1 MEEEKILTLA
11 DIPERGR
18 CVIAKIHGHGGF
30 RNRIMELGFIKGQTV
45 NVLKN
50 APLRDPIEYEIFGSH
65 VSLRRSEA
73 RNIEVVSLDENY
85 HPDFQF
91 GGTIEEHVQ
100 AEVEAITKH
109 ITVALVG
116 NPNCGKTSF
125 FNFATGLHE
134 KVGNYS
140 GVTVDSKVGTFH
152 HNGYTIDLVDL
163 PGTYSLTEF
172 SPEELYVRNYIVQ
185 QKPDLVLNIVDA
197 GNLQRNLYLTTQLID
212 MNPRIVM
219 ALNMYDELQASG
231 DRLDHES
238 LSKMLGFPIVPV
250 VARTGQGID
259 DVLEQ
264 IVKVY
269 SDVDGA
275 SKHIH
280 INYGDNVEPLIAKVK
295 KLVEENHEI
304 RDDYH
309 GRYVALKL
317 IENDSTTHEH
327 LKQYPNYQ
335 QIKQVSDKAR
345 ERLEKEYHDDIVTV
359 ISGLK
364 YGFIKGA
371 LSETLTPAKED
382 KRKKAYTLDS
392 LLTHRWLGIPIL
404 ILLLWLMFKAT
415 FTLGAYP
422 QGWLEQGVAALGRW
436 ISNIMPSGMLR
447 DLIVD
452 GIIAGVGGVLVFLP
466 NILILFMFISFFED
480 SGYMARVAFIVDKLM
495 HRIGLHGKSFIPYII
510 GFGCGVPAI
519 MATRTLESRKDRIL
533 TIITIPFMS
542 CSARLPVFLLFV
554 SAFFKK
560 NQALVLISLY
570 LIGILV
576 AVLTSLLMKKIAFKD
591 TDDQFVMEL
600 PPYRFPTARNVLRH
614 MWDKS
619 VQYLKKMGTVILAA
633 SVIIWAL
640 GYFPRAKEGQTAAE
654 QTANS
659 YIGKIGKAIQPAFA
673 PLGFDW
679 KMSVSLLTGFAAKEV
694 VVSSLGVLYSP
705 DGEEVTEAS
714 SLAADLQAATDISG
728 NPVFTKPV
736 VWSFLLFVLLYFPC
750 IAAVS
755 AVHREAGRKWAWF
768 TVLYTT
774 AVAWIVSFAVYH
786 ILLI

>member
-1 MEEEKILTLA
+1 MEEEKVLTLA
-11 DIPERGR
+11 DIPEKGR

-30 RNRIMELGFIKGQTV
+30 RNRIMELGFIKGQTIS
-45 NVLKN
+45 VLKN
-50 APLRDPIEYEIFGSH
+50 APLRDPIEYEILGSH

-73 RNIEVVSLDENY
+73 KNIEVVSLDENY
-85 HPDFQF
+85 HPDFNF
-91 GGTIEEHVQ
+91 NGTLEEHVK
-100 AEVEAITKH
+100 AEVEEITKH

-163 PGTYSLTEF
+163 PGTYSLTEY
-172 SPEELYVRNYIVQ
+172 SPEELYVRNYIVN

-197 GNLQRNLYLTTQLID
+197 GNLERNLFLTTQLID

-231 DRLDHES
+231 DKLDHES
-238 LSKMLGFPIVPV
+238 LSRMLGFPIVPV
-250 VARTGQGID
+250 IARTGQGID

-269 SDVDGA
+269 TDAEGA

-280 INYGDNVEPLIAKVK
+280 INYGDNVEPHIAKIK
-295 KLVEENHEI
+295 NLVEANQEI

-317 IENDSTTHEH
+317 IENDSVTHKSLE
-327 LKQYPNYQ
+327 KYPNYQ
-335 QIKQVSDKAR
+335 QIKQASNKAR
-345 ERLEKEYHDDIVTV
+345 EALEREYHDDIVSV
-359 ISGLK
+359 VSGLK

-371 LSETLTPAKED
+371 LSETLTPAKD
-382 KRKKAYTLDS
+382 DRRKKSYTLDS
-392 LLTHRWLGIPIL
+392 ILTNKWLAIPAM
-404 ILLLWLMFKAT
+404 ILLIWLMFSAT
-415 FTLGAYP
+415 FKLGAYP
-422 QGWLEQGVAALGRW
+422 QAWLEQGIAALGNW
-436 ISNIMPSGMLR
+436 VGSIMPDGMLR

-466 NILILFMFISFFED
+466 NILILFLFISFFED
-480 SGYMARVAFIVDKLM
+480 SGYMARVAFIMDKLM

-560 NQALVLISLY
+560 NQALVLIGLY
-570 LIGILV
+570 IIGILV
-576 AVLTSLLMKKIAFKD
+576 AVVTSLLMKKLVFKN

-600 PPYRFPTARNVLRH
+600 PPYRFPTLRNVLRH
-614 MWDKS
+614 MWEKS
-619 VQYLKKMGTVILAA
+619 AQYLKKMGTVILAA
-633 SVIIWAL
+633 SIIIWAL

-654 QTANS
+654 QTAQS

-705 DGEEVTEAS
+705 DGEEAEEAS
-714 SLAADLQAATDISG
+714 LAGNLKAATDVSG

-755 AVHREAGRKWAWF
+755 AVHKEAGRKWAWF

-774 AVAWIVSFAVYH
+774 AVAWVVSFIVYH
-786 ILLI
+786 ILLL

>member
-1 MEEEKILTLA
+1 MEEEKVLTLA
-11 DIPERGR
+11 DIPEKGR

-30 RNRIMELGFIKGQTV
+30 RNRIMELGFIKGQTIS
-45 NVLKN
+45 VLKN
-50 APLRDPIEYEIFGSH
+50 APLRDPIEYEILGSH

-73 RNIEVVSLDENY
+73 KNIEVVSLDENY
-85 HPDFQF
+85 HPDFNF
-91 GGTIEEHVQ
+91 NGTLEEHVK
-100 AEVEAITKH
+100 AEVEEITKH

-163 PGTYSLTEF
+163 PGTYSLTEY
-172 SPEELYVRNYIVQ
+172 SPEELYVRNYIVN

-197 GNLQRNLYLTTQLID
+197 GNLERNLFLTTQLID

-231 DRLDHES
+231 DKLDHES
-238 LSKMLGFPIVPV
+238 LSRMLGFPIVPV
-250 VARTGQGID
+250 IARTGQGID

-269 SDVDGA
+269 TDAEGA

-280 INYGDNVEPLIAKVK
+280 INYGDNVEPHIAKIK
-295 KLVEENHEI
+295 NLVEANQEI

-317 IENDSTTHEH
+317 IENDSVTHKSLE
-327 LKQYPNYQ
+327 KYPNYQ
-335 QIKQVSDKAR
+335 QIKQASNKAR
-345 ERLEKEYHDDIVTV
+345 EALEREYHDDIVSV
-359 ISGLK
+359 VSGLK

-371 LSETLTPAKED
+371 LSETLTPAKD
-382 KRKKAYTLDS
+382 DRRKKSYTLDS
-392 LLTHRWLGIPIL
+392 ILTNKWLAIPAM
-404 ILLLWLMFKAT
+404 ILLIWLMFSAT
-415 FTLGAYP
+415 FKLGAYP
-422 QGWLEQGVAALGRW
+422 QAWLEQGIAALGNW
-436 ISNIMPSGMLR
+436 VGSIMPEGMLR

-466 NILILFMFISFFED
+466 NILILFLFISFFED
-480 SGYMARVAFIVDKLM
+480 SGYMARVAFIMDKLM

-560 NQALVLISLY
+560 NQALVLIGLY
-570 LIGILV
+570 IIGILV
-576 AVLTSLLMKKIAFKD
+576 AVVTSLLMKKLVFKN

-600 PPYRFPTARNVLRH
+600 PPYRFPTLRNVLRH
-614 MWDKS
+614 MWEKS
-619 VQYLKKMGTVILAA
+619 AQYLKKMGTVILAA
-633 SVIIWAL
+633 SIIIWAL

-654 QTANS
+654 QTAQS

-705 DGEEVTEAS
+705 DGEEAEEAS
-714 SLAADLQAATDISG
+714 LAGNLKAATDVSG

-755 AVHREAGRKWAWF
+755 AVHKEAGRKWAWF

-774 AVAWIVSFAVYH
+774 AVAWVVSFIVYH
-786 ILLI
+786 ILLL